1 MPISRVAMTSYQLPD
16 AQALVEMTIDGE
28 PRSGVRVVR
37 STDDVVTLSL
47 ALDGVPDS
55 GAAVTLRWPAGPR
68 GRFALPGTVVQVDG
82 NRVDI
87 RAAGELQVEQQRNYV
102 RGGGGEHVLLLQRD
116 RGDTL
121 GWVRDISEQGVRA
134 HFADV
139 ELAEGDEVG
148 MRVQLEHD
156 IVEIRA
162 TVVKVG
168 TLRQMI
174 PRRGPMSVEV
184 VAVYT
189 PDESQAT
196 KIRRY
201 VFRQQLLA
209 RSPTIS

>member
-1 MPISRVAMTSYQLPD
+1 MTSYQLPD
-16 AQALVEMTIDGE
+16 AQALVEMTVDGE
-28 PRSGVRVVR
+28 PRSGVRVIR
-37 STDDVVTLSL
+37 SADDVVTLSL
-47 ALDGVPDS
+47 ALDGIPDS
-55 GAAVTLRWPAGPR
+55 GTTVTLRWPAGPR
-68 GRFALPGTVVQVDG
+68 GRYALPGTVVQVDG

-87 RAAGELQVEQQRNYV
+87 RAAGTLQVEQQRNYV
-102 RGGGGEHVLLLQRD
+102 RGGGGEHVLLLQQD

-139 ELAEGDEVG
+139 ELTEGDEVG
-148 MRVQLEHD
+148 LRVQLERD

-184 VAVYT
+184 VAVFT
-189 PDESQAT
+189 PEESQAT
-196 KIRRY
+196 VIRRY

-209 RSPTIS
+209 RTRTIS